1 MRRVVVILALL
12 ALALPMAAWAD
23 TISTT
28 NQTGTIGISG
38 MAGTNGLGPIGTSA
52 ISSAGSQLTTFDWGA
67 FSATSGKGG
76 ALGTLSFSTGTLA
89 TGSVSGGGT
98 FNAGGSFTI
107 TGQGKWLAGLP
118 GAPKGKVTLFS
129 GSFTGPVIWTLD
141 SKVGPKSTFTLTG
154 TIAGTLYNG
163 TSVSGTTS
171 QTVYIYNNAQLI
183 AGIGHISIGNTTLS
197 TVPEPGTLGLLGTG
211 LVGIAGIFRRK
222 LMGS

>member
-23 TISTT
+23 TITTT
-28 NQTGTIGISG
+28 NQTGTIAITDPNG
-38 MAGTNGLGPIGTSA
+38 GLGTIGSSTITST
-52 ISSAGSQLTTFDWGA
+52 GSQLTSFAFDS

-76 ALGTLSFSTGTLA
+76 ALGSVNFSTGTLA

-98 FNAGGSFTI
+98 FNGGGSFTI
-107 TGQGKWLAGLP
+107 VGQGKWLAGLP
-118 GAPKGKVTLFS
+118 GSPKGKTTLFS
-129 GSFTGPVIWTLD
+129 GSFVGPIDWTLT
-141 SKVGPKSTFTLTG
+141 SQAGPKETFTLTG
-154 TIAGTLYNG
+154 TIAGTLFNGASVTGTTTQNFYTYNG
-163 TSVSGTTS
+163 
-171 QTVYIYNNAQLI
+171 QLV
-183 AGIGHISIGNTTLS
+183 AGVGHITVGNTTLS